1 MTPLQKVQ
9 RVLALMR
16 DPRVGKLQ
24 RFAMYAA
31 LAYLISPVDLIPDF
45 AVPLVGWLDD
55 ATFVWMA
62 VRWLLKAGE
71 EVDRAAGAGQLD
83 IPTAKRLD

>member
-1 MTPLQKVQ
+1 MSTVQKIQ

-24 RFAMYAA
+24 RFAMFAA

-45 AVPLVGWLDD
+45 AVPIVGWLDD
-55 ATFVWMA
+55 ATLIWMA
-62 VRWLLKAGE
+62 VRWLLKAGDDA
-71 EVDRAAGAGQLD
+71 DRAGALD
-83 IPTAKRLD
+83 IPTAKRID